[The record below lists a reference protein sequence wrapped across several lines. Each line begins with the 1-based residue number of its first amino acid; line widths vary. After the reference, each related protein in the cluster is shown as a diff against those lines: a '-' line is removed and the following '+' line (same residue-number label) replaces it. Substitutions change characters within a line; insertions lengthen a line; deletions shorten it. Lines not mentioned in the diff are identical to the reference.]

1 MFLPFGLNLAEK
13 LSVRIFTSNT
23 FGYFSILLMGI
34 LTLLLPVWFQDW
46 SLKALKSQDWL
57 SIEFFR
63 KENRFLKRVSIWSI
77 AISSFISW
85 ATTGSFAGATLFLL
99 VLPISFL
106 ILTAS
111 RHARIKNQVA
121 QDFMTNLYAIKGLLE
136 VGTPFP
142 QAVQFISLESSSQAT
157 FLLSRIV
164 RGFQNGKSLATNF
177 KNLEFKSPGEWVYRS
192 LILIE
197 QAYRKGLAL
206 SPLVESLLQILE
218 LEFQAEKR
226 LKRLQTEIWVQA
238 GVASVIPWILS
249 FVCWIFQPEIMEQA
263 MSSSSGKILLLLIII
278 WEGIG
283 VWVLRRVNRFY

>member
-1 MFLPFGLNLAEK
+1 MF
-13 LSVRIFTSNT
+13 ISNT

-34 LTLLLPVWFQDW
+34 LTLLLPVWLQDW
-46 SLKALKSQDWL
+46 SLKALKSQDWI
-57 SIEFFR
+57 SIQFFR
-63 KENRFLKRVSIWSI
+63 RESRFLKRVSLWSV
-77 AISSFISW
+77 AASGFVSW

-99 VLPISFL
+99 VLPLFFL
-106 ILTAS
+106 AITAGRYS
-111 RHARIKNQVA
+111 RIKNKVA

-142 QAVQFISLESSSQAT
+142 QAVQFISEESSSQAT

-226 LKRLQTEIWVQA
+226 LKRLQTEIWVQV

-249 FVCWIFQPEIMEQA
+249 WVCWTFQPEIMEQA
-263 MSSSSGKILLLLIII
+263 MSSSSGKLLLLVIIF

-283 VWVLRRVNRFY
+283 IWVLRKVNRFY